1 MTAVSTVHSGRGT
14 CKKCESTKLNK
25 AAIVTL
31 RERAS
36 WPLCS
41 RTCVRDDLHSVTMR
55 FMANSR
61 AKVSSEPRRIVEC
74 VERSEPHAVLKF
86 TPELGTASQHGE
98 SKTFKGIRPSC

>member
-1 MTAVSTVHSGRGT
+1 MQ
-14 CKKCESTKLNK
+14 KCESTKLNK

-55 FMANSR
+55 FMAGSR
-61 AKVSSEPRRIVEC
+61 GKGVQRESPHRVEC
-74 VERSEPHAVLKF
+74 VERGEPHAVLKF
-86 TPELGTASQHGE
+86 TPGLGTASQD
-98 SKTFKGIRPSC
+98 